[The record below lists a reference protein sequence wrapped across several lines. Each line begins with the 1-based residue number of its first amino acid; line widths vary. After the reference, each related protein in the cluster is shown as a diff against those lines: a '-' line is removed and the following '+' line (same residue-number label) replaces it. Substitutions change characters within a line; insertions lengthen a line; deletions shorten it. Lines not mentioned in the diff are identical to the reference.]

1 MSVPT
6 LDRLWG
12 EFREK
17 QKLGNAYKPQQEALE
32 YAFKCGV
39 AASMLMIMDLSH
51 MPADRQTAIVHDV
64 MNDFGEYVKERMA
77 RSANAAAT
85 KTLN

>member
-1 MSVPT
+1 MSVRT
-6 LDRLWG
+6 LDKLWG

-17 QKLGNAYKPQQEALE
+17 QRLGDAYKPQQEALE
-32 YAFKCGV
+32 YAFKCAV

-51 MPADRQTAIVHDV
+51 MPQERQTAIVHDI

-77 RSANAAAT
+77 RSANTAAS